1 MLEEYYVRP
10 QAVDRIRASWIASEI
25 ERYVVWLAE
34 QGYSPGTV
42 RCRVPLL
49 FAFGEF
55 ACAGGAGSV
64 GDLPDH
70 VEAFVAERVPAD
82 RAAQLTAVATRERVK
97 NVRVPIEQMLRLV
110 VPGFTG
116 TRRVLLDV
124 PFIDELPGFFEYL
137 RCERGLRPTSLQ
149 GYGCYL
155 RSFERYL
162 GRVGVPRLGELSPA
176 LISAFV
182 AERSRAGLATAS
194 VGLLCGAL
202 RGFLRYAY
210 RQGVLVSDLSRTVD
224 RPRSYRLSGIPRS
237 ISPAEVSQVLACV
250 DRSSRCGKR
259 DYAAL
264 VLLATY
270 GLRSRE
276 IAAMTL
282 DHIDWKR
289 ERLSVPGRKGG
300 HSTAFPLSSPVG
312 DALVD
317 YLQHGRPRSAERHV
331 FFMALAPVRPISPT
345 AVSKLAT
352 KYLLQAGIQ
361 VPHPGSHTLRHSCV
375 QRLVDADFSLKT
387 IGDFVG
393 HRSPKTTEIYTKVA
407 VESLREIALG
417 DGEEVLA

>member
-1 MLEEYYVRP
+1 MLEKYYVRP
-10 QAVDRIRASWIASEI
+10 QAVDRIRASWIGSEI

-34 QGYSPGTV
+34 QGYSHATV
-42 RCRVPLL
+42 RCRVPVL

-55 ACAGGAGSV
+55 AWAGGAGSV
-64 GDLPDH
+64 GDLPAH
-70 VEAFVAERVPAD
+70 VEAFVAERVPAY
-82 RAAQLTAVATRERVK
+82 RAAQLSAVAARERVK

-110 VPGFTG
+110 VPGFT
-116 TRRVLLDV
+116 RRRRALLDV
-124 PFIDELPGFFEYL
+124 PFIDELPGFFDYL
-137 RCERGLRPTSLQ
+137 LCERGLRPSSLQ

-162 GRVGVPRLGELSPA
+162 GRVGVKQLVELSPA
-176 LISAFV
+176 LISMFV
-182 AERSRAGLATAS
+182 AERSAGLAKAS

-202 RGFLRYAY
+202 REFLRYAY
-210 RQGVLVSDLSRTVD
+210 RQGVLAGDLSKTVD
-224 RPRSYRLSGIPRS
+224 RPRTYRLSDIPRS
-237 ISPAEVSQVLACV
+237 ISRVEVSQVLACV
-250 DRSSRCGKR
+250 DRSSTRGKR

-264 VLLATY
+264 LLLATY

-276 IAAMTL
+276 IAALTL
-282 DHIDWKR
+282 DHIDWR
-289 ERLSVPGRKGG
+289 RGRLSVPERKGG
-300 HSTAFPLSSPVG
+300 HSTAFPLSSSVG
-312 DALVD
+312 EALVD
-317 YLQHGRPRSAERHV
+317 YLKHGRPQSAERHV
-331 FFMALAPVRPISPT
+331 FFMAFAPVRPISHT

-352 KYLLQAGIQ
+352 KYLLKAGIQ
-361 VPHPGSHTLRHSCV
+361 VPRPGSHTLRHSCV

>member
-1 MLEEYYVRP
+1 MLDEYYVRP
-10 QAVDRIRASWIASEI
+10 QAVDRIRASWIGPEI
-25 ERYVVWLAE
+25 ECYVVWLAE
-34 QGYSPGTV
+34 QSYSRGSV
-42 RCRVPLL
+42 RCRVPVL

-55 ACAGGAGSV
+55 AWAGGARSV
-64 GDLPDH
+64 GDLPAH
-70 VEAFVAERVPAD
+70 VDAFVAKRVPEH
-82 RAAQLTAVATRERVK
+82 RAAQLGHVAARQRVK
-97 NVRVPIEQMLRLV
+97 NVRGPIEQMLRLV

-116 TRRVLLDV
+116 IRRSLLEV

-137 RCERGLRPTSLQ
+137 RCERGLRPTSIQ

-162 GRVGVPRLGELSPA
+162 GRVGVKQLVELSPA
-176 LISAFV
+176 LISMFV
-182 AERSRAGLATAS
+182 AERSAGLATAS

-210 RQGVLVSDLSRTVD
+210 REGVLASDLSKTVD
-224 RPRSYRLSGIPRS
+224 RPRTYRLSDIPRS
-237 ISPAEVSQVLACV
+237 ISPAEVSQVLGCV
-250 DRSSRCGKR
+250 DRTSAGGKR

-264 VLLATY
+264 LLLATY

-276 IAAMTL
+276 IAALTL
-282 DHIDWKR
+282 DHIDWRR

-312 DALVD
+312 EALVD
-317 YLQHGRPRSAERHV
+317 YLKHGRPQSAERHV
-331 FFMALAPVRPISPT
+331 FFMAFAPVRPISPT

-352 KYLLQAGIQ
+352 KYLLKAGIQ
-361 VPHPGSHTLRHSCV
+361 VPRPGSHTLRHSCV
-375 QRLVDADFSLKT
+375 QRLVDADFSMKT

>member
-1 MLEEYYVRP
+1 MLDEYYVRP
-10 QAVDRIRASWIASEI
+10 QAVDRIRASWIGSEI
-25 ERYVVWLAE
+25 ECYVVWLAE
-34 QGYSPGTV
+34 QSYSRGSV
-42 RCRVPLL
+42 RCRVPVL

-55 ACAGGAGSV
+55 AWADGARSV
-64 GDLPDH
+64 GDLPAH
-70 VEAFVAERVPAD
+70 VDAFVAERVPEH
-82 RAAQLTAVATRERVK
+82 RAAQFGHVAARQRVK
-97 NVRVPIEQMLRLV
+97 NVRGPIEQMLRLV

-116 TRRVLLDV
+116 IRRSLLEV
-124 PFIDELPGFFEYL
+124 PFTEELPGFFEYL
-137 RCERGLRPTSLQ
+137 RCERGLRPTSIH

-162 GRVGVPRLGELSPA
+162 RRVGVTRLVELSPA
-176 LISAFV
+176 LISMFV
-182 AERSRAGLATAS
+182 AERSAGLATAS

-210 RQGVLVSDLSRTVD
+210 REGVLASDLSKTVD
-224 RPRSYRLSGIPRS
+224 RPRTYRLSDIPRS

-250 DRSSRCGKR
+250 DRTSAGGKR

-264 VLLATY
+264 LLLATY

-276 IAAMTL
+276 IAALTL
-282 DHIDWKR
+282 DHIDWRR

-312 DALVD
+312 EALVD
-317 YLQHGRPRSAERHV
+317 YLKHGRPQSAERHV
-331 FFMALAPVRPISPT
+331 FFIAFAPPRPISPT

-352 KYLLQAGIQ
+352 KYLLKAGIE
-361 VPHPGSHTLRHSCV
+361 VPRPGSHTLRHSCV

>member
-1 MLEEYYVRP
+1 MLESYYVRP
-10 QAVDRIRASWIASEI
+10 QAVDRIRASWIGAEI
-25 ERYVVWLAE
+25 ERYVGWLAE
-34 QGYSPGTV
+34 QSYSRASV
-42 RCRVPLL
+42 RCRVPVL

-55 ACAGGAGSV
+55 AWAGGARSV
-64 GDLPDH
+64 GDLPAH
-70 VEAFVAERVPAD
+70 VEAFVAERVPEH
-82 RAAQLTAVATRERVK
+82 RAAQLGVVAARERVK
-97 NVRVPIEQMLRLV
+97 NVRGPIEQMLGLV

-116 TRRVLLDV
+116 SRRALLDV

-137 RCERGLRPTSLQ
+137 LCERGLRSTSLQ

-162 GRVGVPRLGELSPA
+162 GRVGVKQLAELSPA
-176 LISAFV
+176 LISGFV
-182 AERSRAGLATAS
+182 AERSRAGLAKAS

-202 RGFLRYAY
+202 RGFLRYAH
-210 RQGVLVSDLSRTVD
+210 RQGLLASDLSKTVD
-224 RPRSYRLSGIPRS
+224 RPRTYRLSDIPRS

-250 DRSSRCGKR
+250 DRSSTRGKR

-264 VLLATY
+264 LLLATY

-276 IAAMTL
+276 IAALTL

-289 ERLSVPGRKGG
+289 ERLSVPGRKAG
-300 HSTAFPLSSPVG
+300 HSTAFPLSSSVG
-312 DALVD
+312 EALVD
-317 YLQHGRPRSAERHV
+317 YLKHGRPLSAERHV
-331 FFMALAPVRPISPT
+331 FFMAFAPVRPISHT

-352 KYLLQAGIQ
+352 KYLLKAGIQ
-361 VPHPGSHTLRHSCV
+361 VPRPGSHTLRHSCV

-407 VESLREIALG
+407 VESLREVALG

>member
-1 MLEEYYVRP
+1 
-10 QAVDRIRASWIASEI
+10 
-25 ERYVVWLAE
+25 
-34 QGYSPGTV
+34 
-42 RCRVPLL
+42 
-49 FAFGEF
+49 
-55 ACAGGAGSV
+55 
-64 GDLPDH
+64 
-70 VEAFVAERVPAD
+70 
-82 RAAQLTAVATRERVK
+82 
-97 NVRVPIEQMLRLV
+97 
-110 VPGFTG
+110 
-116 TRRVLLDV
+116 VLLDV

-149 GYGCYL
+149 GYGCCL

-162 GRVGVPRLGELSPA
+162 GRVGVTRLVELSPA

-182 AERSRAGLATAS
+182 AERSAGLAMAS

-202 RGFLRYAY
+202 RGFLRYAH
-210 RQGVLVSDLSRTVD
+210 RQGVLASDLSKTVD
-224 RPRSYRLSGIPRS
+224 RPRTYRLSDIPRS
-237 ISPAEVSQVLACV
+237 ISRAEVSQVLACV
-250 DRSSRCGKR
+250 DRSSTRGKR

-264 VLLATY
+264 LLLATY

-276 IAAMTL
+276 IAALTL

-289 ERLSVPGRKGG
+289 GRLSVPGRKAG
-300 HSTAFPLSSPVG
+300 HSTAFPLSSSVG
-312 DALVD
+312 EALVD
-317 YLQHGRPRSAERHV
+317 YLKHGRPQSAERHV
-331 FFMALAPVRPISPT
+331 FFMAFAPVRPISPT

-352 KYLLQAGIQ
+352 KYLLKAGIE
-361 VPHPGSHTLRHSCV
+361 VPRPGSHTLRHSCV